1 MKIGKTNA
9 IFGGGVVYNFVPF
22 VAPESF
28 NDPRKYAD
36 FGLTVN
42 LYEKFRIYKMTYP
55 SADVAVEFSDA
66 IASVAFTTAQVPS
79 GATIEIFETVSGV
92 ETSVLRTTEG
102 THTFTS
108 GSTKRYMIRRVTCIT
123 TFILPIGSV
132 WAYCYG
138 ITNLGGYQESAGANP
153 YLKYVFFYEN
163 TLKELNFFGYSAI
176 TGTLT
181 INGGIT
187 TINAVS
193 FYQCYNITKVITGN
207 SVTTINGGNFSG
219 AFMGCTSLQVA
230 DLGEGITSIGTDT
243 FRDCTS
249 LASIICRAYNPPTL
263 ATNAFRGIPSASPLI
278 TKFYVPNDRV
288 AAYKAATGWINFA
301 SRIYSINDL

>member
-42 LYEKFRIYKMTYP
+42 LYEKFRIYKMTW
-55 SADVAVEFSDA
+55 AGTDIAVEFSDA
-66 IASVAFTTAQVPS
+66 IASVIFTTDQVPS
-79 GATIEIFETVSGV
+79 DSTIEIFETVSGV
-92 ETSVLRTTEG
+92 ETSVLRTTTG

-108 GSTKRYMIRRVTCIT
+108 GSTKRYLIRRIKTNNQFV
-123 TFILPIGSV
+123 LPVGSV
-132 WAYCYG
+132 WAYCFG
-138 ITNLGGYQESAGANP
+138 INDLTGYNISAGANP

-163 TLKELNFFGYSAI
+163 TLIGIGFFRNTAI
-176 TGTLT
+176 TGVLNL
-181 INGGIT
+181 NGGIT
-187 TINAVS
+187 TISAFG
-193 FYQCYNITKVITGN
+193 FYQCLNITKLITGN
-207 SVTTINGGNFSG
+207 SVTTINGGSYIG
-219 AFMGCTSLQVA
+219 AFQQCTGLLEA
-230 DLGEGITSIGTDT
+230 DLGTGITSIGQDT
-243 FRDCTS
+243 FRGCTS

-263 ATNAFRGIPSASPLI
+263 ATNAFYGIPAG

-288 AAYKAATGWINFA
+288 AAYKNATGWISFA
-301 SRIYSINDL
+301 SRIFSINDL

>member
-1 MKIGKTNA
+1 MYYAKKLWA
-9 IFGGGVVYNFVPF
+9 AGGGVVYNFVPF

-36 FGLTVN
+36 FGCTVN
-42 LYEKFRIYKMTYP
+42 LHEKFRIYKMTWAG
-55 SADVAVEFSDA
+55 ADIAVEFSDA
-66 IASVAFTTAQVPS
+66 IESVDFTFSQIGSNTI
-79 GATIEIFETVSGV
+79 IEIFETVSGV
-92 ETSVLRTTEG
+92 ETSILRTDSG

-108 GSTKRYMIRRVTCIT
+108 GSTKRYMIRRIT
-123 TFILPIGSV
+123 GSATIFTLPIGSV
-132 WAYCYG
+132 WAYCFG
-138 ITNLGGYQESAGANP
+138 ITLLIGYINPGNP

-163 TLKELNFFGYSAI
+163 TLTDIGFFRDTAI
-176 TGTLT
+176 TGTLA
-181 INGGIT
+181 INGGGT
-187 TINAVS
+187 SLNFNHFKNCTNL
-193 FYQCYNITKVITGN
+193 TKIITGN
-207 SVTTINGGNFSG
+207 QLTTIPGNNASG
-219 AFMGCTSLQVA
+219 AFMGCTGLLEA

-288 AAYKAATGWINFA
+288 AAYKAATGWIAFA
-301 SRIYSINDL
+301 SRIFSINDL

>member
-1 MKIGKTNA
+1 MFYAKKYWV
-9 IFGGGVVYNFVPF
+9 GGGVVYNFVPF

-42 LYEKFRIYKMTYP
+42 LYEKFRVYKMAYTG
-55 SADVAVEFSDA
+55 ANIAVEFSDA
-66 IASVAFTTAQVPS
+66 IAEVKIPTLNS
-79 GATIEIFETVSGV
+79 TIEVFETVSGV
-92 ETSVLRTTEG
+92 ETSVLFTTIG
-102 THTFTS
+102 THTFTN
-108 GSTKRYMIRRVTCIT
+108 GSTKRYMISRT
-123 TFILPIGSV
+123 TVNTFVLPVGSV
-132 WAYCYG
+132 WAYCFG
-138 ITNLGGYQESAGANP
+138 ITRLTGYQESMGANP

-163 TLKELNFFGYSAI
+163 TLTSIAQFGYSAI

-187 TINAVS
+187 TIDAAR

-230 DLGEGITSIGTDT
+230 DLGEGVTSIGTDT
-243 FRDCTS
+243 FRNCTS

-263 ATNAFRGIPSASPLI
+263 AANAFRGIPSASPLI

-288 AAYKAATGWINFA
+288 DAYKAATGWIAFA
-301 SRIYSINDL
+301 SRIFSINDL

>member
-28 NDPRKYAD
+28 NDPKKYAD

-42 LYEKFRIYKMTYP
+42 LYEKFRIYKMTWAG
-55 SADVAVEFSDA
+55 ADIAVEFSDS
-66 IASVAFTTAQVPS
+66 IASVAFTTNQVPS
-79 GATIEIFETVSGV
+79 GTTIEIFETVAGV
-92 ETSVLRTTEG
+92 ERSVLRTTTG
-102 THTFTS
+102 THTFTA
-108 GSTKRYMIRRVTCIT
+108 GSTKRYMIRRVSTFT
-123 TFILPIGSV
+123 TFVLPVGSV

-138 ITNLGGYQESAGANP
+138 ITSLVGYNNTPNP

-163 TLKELNFFGYSAI
+163 TLTEFGFFRNTAI

-187 TINAVS
+187 VLSANQ
-193 FYQCYNITKVITGN
+193 FYQCTNLTKVITGN
-207 SVTTINGGNFSG
+207 QLTTIQGNNFSG
-219 AFMGCTSLQVA
+219 AFQQCTSLQVA
-230 DLGEGITSIGTDT
+230 DLGTGLTSIGTDT
-243 FRDCTS
+243 FNGCTS

-263 ATNAFRGIPSASPLI
+263 AAGAFRGIPSASPLI

-288 AAYKAATGWINFA
+288 AAYKAATGWISFA

>member
-1 MKIGKTNA
+1 MYYAKKYWV
-9 IFGGGVVYNFVPF
+9 GGGVVYNFVPF

-28 NDPRKYAD
+28 NDPKKYAD
-36 FGLTVN
+36 YGLTVN

-55 SADVAVEFSDA
+55 SADIAVEFSDA
-66 IASVAFTTAQVPS
+66 IASVAFTSDQIS
-79 GATIEIFETVSGV
+79 GGATIEIFETVSGV
-92 ETSVLRTTEG
+92 ERSVLRTTEG

-108 GSTKRYMIRRVTCIT
+108 GSTKRYMIRRLTGTT
-123 TFILPIGSV
+123 TFILPVGSV

-138 ITNLGGYQESAGANP
+138 LTNLGGYQQNAGANP

-163 TLKELNFFGYSAI
+163 TLKELNSFGYSAI

-193 FYQCYNITKVITGN
+193 FYQCYNITNVITGN

-219 AFMGCTSLQVA
+219 AFQQCTGLQVA
-230 DLGEGITSIGTDT
+230 DLGEGMTSIGTDT
-243 FRDCTS
+243 FRNCTS

-301 SRIYSINDL
+301 SRIFSINDL